1 MRRMLATSWAEA
13 ATEPRR
19 LRKKAYRSPGPVGMS
34 DRPRFATGH
43 YPRRLRG
50 SGHASRSACRWR
62 SVSVWLE
69 LELPVEMVLDDRLV
83 AAGDED
89 EMLDARLAR
98 LIDHVLDQPPIDD
111 RQHLLRHGLGGGKNL
126 VPSPATGKTALRM
139 GIMDQLRVRGEPHYK
154 RSPRPA

>member
-1 MRRMLATSWAEA
+1 MRRTSATSWAEA

-111 RQHLLRHGLGGGKNL
+111 RQHLLRHGLGG
-126 VPSPATGKTALRM
+126 R
-139 GIMDQLRVRGEPHYK
+139 QEPGAQPGDWKDCIANGDHGSIASE
-154 RSPRPA
+154 R